1 MSTSVFV
8 DLEISTQTD
17 GAQRPGVPVPF
28 PKDPYEAI
36 RQAYLVETETPKSP
50 HTVASPTL
58 VLFLCRTAC
67 MAMRVLPAISPSLSV
82 SIAEVATMSDS
93 AFRKRFRSSY
103 ESSPSLSPPD
113 LPLRKHYRG
122 TSKLVEDDEVEG
134 EEKEDE
140 QVEESLDSDS
150 ESEDAEDV
158 GLAAEDVGLAAEDEG
173 PTAGDEGLAT
183 GDEGVDLRVE
193 SLGLGGD
200 EAILEGQQWATP
212 IMETAVGEP
221 LGLGYKA
228 LRHREIPFGEGRMPS
243 VFKTPPS
250 PEWSSGSLPISLA
263 PSIVP
268 SPISSPMI
276 PLTVP
281 SPIASPVTV
290 EAEGFLTKLGAQ
302 VEMQGGLIHDHT
314 VRLRELS
321 PVLFE
326 RYDRDIRELFT
337 RSRAV
342 RDEIFFQRYR
352 FRSLK
357 HKQERVVV
365 TFGVIWRPV
374 LALESWAC
382 QTDAQRVALWHAISD
397 TQMEDQEL

>member
-1 MSTSVFV
+1 MGSAVRNEILIYAFGGLCAPNVMPLPRRCLPSVFV

-103 ESSPSLSPPD
+103 ESSPSSSPPD

-150 ESEDAEDV
+150 ESEDAEDD
-158 GLAAEDVGLAAEDEG
+158 GPIAGDEG
-173 PTAGDEGLAT
+173 PTAGEEGLAT
-183 GDEGVDLRVE
+183 GDEGPSMRLE

-212 IMETAVGEP
+212 IMETAV
-221 LGLGYKA
+221 
-228 LRHREIPFGEGRMPS
+228 
-243 VFKTPPS
+243 
-250 PEWSSGSLPISLA
+250 A

-276 PLTVP
+276 TLTVP
-281 SPIASPVTV
+281 SLVASPATA